1 METNI
6 LPEFQKFLLS
16 RGFTPPNNDPF
27 YEKPLDSL
35 YATKPL

>member
-1 METNI
+1 MENNI
-6 LPEFQKFLLS
+6 LAEFEKFLLS
-16 RGFTPPNNDPF
+16 RGFAPPKNDPF